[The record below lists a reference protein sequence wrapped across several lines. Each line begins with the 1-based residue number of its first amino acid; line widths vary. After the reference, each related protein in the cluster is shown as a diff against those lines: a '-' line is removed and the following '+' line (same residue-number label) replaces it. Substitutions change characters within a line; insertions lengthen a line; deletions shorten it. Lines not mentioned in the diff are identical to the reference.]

1 MLIIFFKI
9 FKIILT
15 KEFSST
21 LFSFVALSKLTKP
34 NMKKGILLIL
44 LSFSLFTSCNSS
56 KENKK
61 DTYVTDN
68 YTKKEITITMRDGIK
83 LHTTIYSPKD
93 TSKEYPI
100 LMQRTPYSSAPYG
113 NQKMKTKIGPNV
125 HLMKEGNIVVYQD
138 VRGRWMSE
146 GVYDNM
152 RAYIPNKTAE
162 ETDEVSD
169 TYDTIDWLVN
179 NVKNNNGNVGTWG
192 ISYPGHYATV
202 STIEAHP
209 ALKAASPQACI
220 GDFFFDDFHHNGAF
234 LLSYFRAISLF
245 GTYKDTPTDSAWYS
259 FPKMESKDQ
268 YQFFLDKGPLK
279 NLNEYFQYEKLDIKT
294 AENKDRIDDYFWKEI
309 VEHPNYDS
317 VWQSKGIIQ
326 HLDKVPSSV
335 ATMIV
340 GGWFDAEDLYGPL
353 ETYKAIEK
361 NGKDNYNTL
370 VFGPWDHGK
379 WARSGVEN
387 YVGNYYFG
395 DSISLKFQSEIET
408 KFFNHFLKGKGDKKS
423 GLPEAYVFD
432 SGKKEWK
439 SYDAWPPK
447 NVVKEDWFFSEN
459 QKLIYQDQK
468 IKSKT
473 KPTKIKF
480 ISDLKRPVPYSEDIK
495 TVFTPRKYMTD
506 DQRFAA
512 RRPDVLVFETKVL
525 TEDFTLAGDI
535 LAKLKV
541 ATTGSAADWIVKV
554 IDVHPDN
561 MEETNEKLQDHLKM
575 SNYHLMVRSEV
586 LRGRFRNSFEF
597 PEPFTPNKKTDVNIK
612 LQDVFH
618 TFKKGHKLQI
628 QVQSTWF
635 PLIDLN
641 PQTYV
646 DNIYKA
652 DEKDFKTQTHTVFT
666 DSSIEFSV
674 LK

>member
-1 MLIIFFKI
+1 MIKV

-15 KEFSST
+15 KECLPTVFCFVVLSETNQPFTMKNFS
-21 LFSFVALSKLTKP
+21 
-34 NMKKGILLIL
+34 LLII
-44 LSFSLFTSCNSS
+44 FSLFLFTACNST
-56 KENKK
+56 KEEKK
-61 DTYVTDN
+61 NTYVIDN
-68 YTKKEITITMRDGIK
+68 YTKQEVDIVMRDGVK
-83 LHTTIYSPKD
+83 LHTTIYSPKN
-93 TSKEYPI
+93 TSKKHPI

-113 NQKMKTKIGPNV
+113 EAMKTKISPNV
-125 HLMKEGNIVVYQD
+125 HLMREGNIVVYQD

-152 RAYIPNKTAE
+152 RAYLPNKTANQS
-162 ETDEVSD
+162 DEVSD

-179 NVKNNNGNVGTWG
+179 NIENNNGNVGTWG
-192 ISYPGHYATV
+192 ISYPGHYATI
-202 STIEAHP
+202 SAIDAHP

-259 FPKMESKDQ
+259 FPKMESEDQ

-279 NLNEYFQYEKLDIKT
+279 NLNEYFQYDKLDVKT
-294 AENKDRIDDYFWKEI
+294 AENKDRIDDFFWKEI
-309 VEHPNYDS
+309 IEHPNYDS

-361 NGKDNYNTL
+361 NGEDNYNTL

-379 WARSGVEN
+379 WSRSGVEN

-408 KFFNHFLKGKGDKKS
+408 KFFNHFLKGKGTKNS

-447 NVVKEDWFFSEN
+447 NVVKENWFLSED
-459 QKLIYQDQK
+459 QKLTSVKKASEAIE
-468 IKSKT
+468 
-473 KPTKIKF
+473 F
-480 ISDLKRPVPYSEDIK
+480 VSDVKHPVPYSEDIK

-512 RRPDVLVFETKVL
+512 RRPDVLVFETPVL
-525 TEDFTLAGDI
+525 TDNFTLAGDI

-554 IDVHPDN
+554 IDVHPSDI
-561 MEETNEKLQDHLKM
+561 EENNDKLQDHLKM

-618 TFKKGHKLQI
+618 TFKKGHKVQI

-652 DEKDFKTQTHTVFT
+652 DEKDFKTQTHTIFT

>member
-1 MLIIFFKI
+1 
-9 FKIILT
+9 
-15 KEFSST
+15 
-21 LFSFVALSKLTKP
+21 
-34 NMKKGILLIL
+34 MKKHVTKSLLL
-44 LSFSLFTSCNSS
+44 LFLAVSFASCNQ
-56 KENKK
+56 KNTEETKK
-61 DTYVTDN
+61 NTFVQDN
-68 YTKKEITITMRDGIK
+68 YTKEEVAIVMRDGTK
-83 LHTTIYSPKD
+83 LHTTIYAPKD
-93 TSKEYPI
+93 KSKTYPI
-100 LMQRTPYSSAPYG
+100 LMQRTPYSSRPYG
-113 NQKMKTKIGPNV
+113 EGKMKTKIGPNT
-125 HLMKEGNIVVYQD
+125 HLMKEGNIIVYQD

-152 RAYIPNKTAE
+152 RAYIPNKKDSTI
-162 ETDEVSD
+162 TDEVTD
-169 TYDTIDWLVN
+169 TYDTIDWLVK
-179 NVKNNNGNVGTWG
+179 NVENNNGNVGTWG
-192 ISYPGHYATV
+192 ISYPGHYATI
-202 STIEAHP
+202 SAIDAHP

-220 GDFFFDDFHHNGAF
+220 GDFYFDDFHHNGAF

-245 GTYKDTPTDSAWYS
+245 GTYKDTPSDTAWYS
-259 FPKMESKDQ
+259 FPKMNTQDQ

-279 NLNEYFQYEKLDIKT
+279 NLNSYFQYEKLDNVT
-294 AENKDRIDDYFWKEI
+294 PNNPDRIDDYFWKEI

-326 HLDKVPSSV
+326 HMNRVPSTV

-353 ETYKAIEK
+353 ETYKGIEK
-361 NGKDNYNTL
+361 YGKDNYNTM
-370 VFGPWDHGK
+370 VFGPWDHGG
-379 WARSGVEN
+379 WARTKPQN
-387 YVGNYYFG
+387 IVGNYYFG
-395 DSISLKFQSEIET
+395 DSISLFFQEKIET
-408 KFFNHFLKGKGDKKS
+408 KFFNHFLKGNGDKNS

-432 SGKKEWK
+432 SGKREWK
-439 SYDAWPPK
+439 TYDSWPPK
-447 NVVKEDWFFSEN
+447 NVVKQTMYLSD
-459 QKLIYQDQK
+459 DQELTTSK
-468 IKSKT
+468 KSVSS
-473 KPTKIKF
+473 IKF
-480 ISDLKRPVPYSEDIK
+480 ISDIKRPVPYSEDIK

-512 RRPDVLVFETKVL
+512 RRPDVLVFETEVL
-525 TEDFTLAGDI
+525 TEDFTLSGDI

-541 ATTGSAADWIVKV
+541 ATTGTAADWVVKV
-554 IDVHPDN
+554 IDVHPADAKN
-561 MEETNEKLQDHLKM
+561 DTEKNKSLQNHLKM

-586 LRGRFRNSFEF
+586 LRGRFRNSFEN
-597 PEPFTPNKKTDVNIK
+597 PEPFTPNKKTSVNIK

-646 DNIYKA
+646 DNIFKA

-666 DSSIEFSV
+666 DSSIEFTV